1 MESKIEQLLGFNYDG
16 VQPEVVRIIEIL
28 DIKLQEV
35 ISYLNSQAQPEEK
48 QTIKDIQKRHKEWK
62 EWKIKHEQEA
72 LEQLRRFQ
80 YKPQENHIPA
90 TPDSWGREIL
100 KLDRRKQDTP
110 EEWEEEIRSLID
122 GQQLKGV
129 KPYTGD
135 YERLVC
141 AIKQLLTE
149 REMRA
154 YSDGYTDGITRCMN
168 SLDKLNKK
176 K

>member
-1 MESKIEQLLGFNYDG
+1 MESKIEKIEVNSFTGVNDG
-16 VQPEVVRIIEIL
+16 VYLIIQKINEFI
-28 DIKLQEV
+28 D
-35 ISYLNSQAQPEEK
+35 YLNSQAQPVIVNYPINSEVQPEK
-48 QTIKDIQKRHKEWK
+48 RYAYTYKETPEGTIEH
-62 EWKIKHEQEA
+62 KIK
-72 LEQLRRFQ
+72 LDT
-80 YKPQENHIPA
+80 KP
-90 TPDSWGREIL
+90 
-100 KLDRRKQDTP
+100 QDTP